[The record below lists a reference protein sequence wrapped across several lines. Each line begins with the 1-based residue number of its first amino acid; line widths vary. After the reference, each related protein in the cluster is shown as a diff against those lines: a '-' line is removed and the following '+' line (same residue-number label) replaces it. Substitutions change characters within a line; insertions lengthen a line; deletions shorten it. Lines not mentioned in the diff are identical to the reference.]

1 MGISGKLAEERRGRL
16 AAERLLELKQEELFA
31 ANRKLGRHTAHKA
44 QRKGNITVSIDHA
57 FIGFFQASHH
67 LNQCGLA
74 CPIGG
79 QNTQGRAQLNP
90 ERDAVKNNLSLGAC
104 PKGLTDVIE
113 F

>member
-1 MGISGKLAEERRGRL
+1 VASLSVA
-16 AAERLLELKQEELFA
+16 
-31 ANRKLGRHTAHKA
+31 RKCS
-44 QRKGNITVSIDHA
+44 NDDW
-57 FIGFFQASHH
+57 
-67 LNQCGLA
+67 N
-74 CPIGG
+74 G

>member
-1 MGISGKLAEERRGRL
+1 MDKPKPNKLAQFYSGQIQPNGALSLRRSVQFWSGVD
-16 AAERLLELKQEELFA
+16 
-31 ANRKLGRHTAHKA
+31 T
-44 QRKGNITVSIDHA
+44 
-57 FIGFFQASHH
+57 
-67 LNQCGLA
+67 